1 MLASGLKQDSQSPGG
16 GERASTELG
25 GALLVNLVP
34 AFLPGW
40 PPGPTTDY
48 GELVFVGG
56 TMLISFVL
64 LVAFGQWWQR

>member
-1 MLASGLKQDSQSPGG
+1 M
-16 GERASTELG
+16 
-25 GALLVNLVP
+25 LVNLFP